1 MTIFV
6 GLELMAICFYVLVGF
21 LRRET
26 RSNEAAMKY
35 FLLGVFSSAIL
46 AYGFSLLFGIA
57 ASTRLADITQAIQ
70 TRSAKDPLV
79 LLALGTT
86 AAGVLFKISAV
97 PFHMWAPDAYEG
109 APTPVTAYLSVGSK
123 AASFAILLRLFLEPL
138 ASLRHAWQPML
149 IAVAVLSMTAG
160 NLAAITQTNLK
171 RLIAYSSIS
180 HAGYMLL
187 GLVSGNATG
196 LQGIAVY
203 ILVYTFTNLGA
214 SAGGRGAAA
223 QESGQR
229 AGRRLERS
237 LRSCAREPRLCRA
250 DGDLSVVAWRVCRL
264 RPGLSASTTFFFR

>member
-1 MTIFV
+1 M
-6 GLELMAICFYVLVGF
+6 
-21 LRRET
+21 
-26 RSNEAAMKY
+26 
-35 FLLGVFSSAIL
+35 
-46 AYGFSLLFGIA
+46 
-57 ASTRLADITQAIQ
+57 
-70 TRSAKDPLV
+70 

-203 ILVYTFTNLGA
+203 ILVYTFTNFGA
-214 SAGGRGAAA
+214 LLVVAALRRKNPGSAR
-223 QESGQR
+223 EDDLSDLSG
-229 AGRRLERS
+229 L
-237 LRSCAREPRLCRA
+237 AREEPRLCGA
-250 DGDLSVVAWRVCRL
+250 DGDLSVVAGRV
-264 RPGLSASTTFFFR
+264 ASHGRVYRQVLHFSFAD